1 MQTQNKINFKTILI
15 SISILILVVP
25 DILINSNQ
33 NILNFCLSL
42 ISKICELAFIG
53 LVLLKLT
60 RSYFMAYLI
69 LGIPYLIS
77 SIVEIGNIIILD
89 HYVTV
94 DNIGALSNVSHSEIN
109 EFYLGFRIYLF
120 IPIIVVG
127 TYIFMLKKY
136 KSILY
141 NSKNKRII
149 VPLAILFFS
158 ISITISFYKVLH
170 SPIVYSDNKITNYT
184 LKTSYLWQHPFNL
197 YYRIYQFTK
206 IRLRINKYK
215 SQQDNFKFEILNS
228 ADTTKPNLVIF
239 IIGERMR
246 YSNWSINGYNRATTP
261 NLKKVTNLISFN
273 KNYSNANNTYWS
285 IPLIITQATPKTP
298 NDAYSQKSIVSLFKE
313 AGYETSWISS
323 QYLFDIIDEKKEPD
337 HLYELYKKKHTDLD
351 IIPLYDSVLNKKTS
365 KNKFIIIN
373 MLGGHGEVPAQ
384 FNVFKPNNNLKNYP
398 ITMQNAHIFINDY
411 DNIVLLQDYVLS
423 EIMKITEKQNVS
435 SVLLFTADH
444 GCNLFDNGRALFGY
458 GSANPTEKE
467 THVPMLVNMSKKYI
481 ENNHN
486 KYNNLINHKNLLT
499 TNNNIFYTLS
509 DLANI
514 KYKSFKPTQSISDSL
529 FVEPSSRFVYINDE
543 VREYKK

>member
-1 MQTQNKINFKTILI
+1 MQTQKKINFKTILI
-15 SISILILVVP
+15 LISILILVVP

-33 NILNFCLSL
+33 NILNFCSSL

-53 LVLLKLT
+53 LVLLRLT

-89 HYVTV
+89 HYITV
-94 DNIGALSNVSHSEIN
+94 DNIGALSNASHSEIN
-109 EFYLGFRIYLF
+109 EFYQGFWIYLF
-120 IPIIVVG
+120 IPIIVVA

-136 KSILY
+136 KSINY

-158 ISITISFYKVLH
+158 ISISISFYKVLH
-170 SPIVYSDNKITNYT
+170 SRIVYSDNNITNYT
-184 LKTSYLWQHPFNL
+184 LKTSYLLQHPFNL

-215 SQQDNFKFEILNS
+215 YQQDNFKFGILNPS
-228 ADTTKPNLVIF
+228 DTTKPNLVIF

-323 QYLFDIIDEKKEPD
+323 QYLFDIIDEKREPD
-337 HLYELYKKKHTDLD
+337 HLYELYKNKHTDLD

-398 ITMQNAHIFINDY
+398 ITMQNAPIFINDY

-423 EIMKITEKQNVS
+423 EIMKMTEKQNVS

-467 THVPMLVNMSKKYI
+467 THVPMFVNMSKKYI

-514 KYKSFKPTQSISDSL
+514 KYKSFKPTQSISDSF
-529 FVEPSSRFVYINDE
+529 FVEPPSRFVYIHDE

>member
-33 NILNFCLSL
+33 NILNFCSSL

>member
-33 NILNFCLSL
+33 NILNFCSSL

-120 IPIIVVG
+120 IPIIVVA

-337 HLYELYKKKHTDLD
+337 NLYELYKKKHTDLD